1 MGVASAA
8 AAQSFGKYTLV
19 AKLATGGMAEI
30 FLARLVGAAGFE
42 KLVCIKRILPHLA
55 KDQVL
60 VQMFL
65 AEARIAAQISHPNV
79 CQVFELGDID
89 GRYFIAME
97 YLEGVPF
104 SCFRRRDLYPTHPDP
119 RLVAGLGMQACEGL
133 HHAHQLKRPDGS
145 LLEVVHRDVSSNNL
159 FATVDGVVKVL
170 DFGIAKVQD
179 ASVRTTTGSVKG
191 TYAYM
196 APEQLR
202 GEPVDRRTDV
212 FACGIVLWELFARRH
227 LFKRDTDF
235 LTFQAITTD
244 PIPEVAEL
252 RPDVPP
258 ELSWAIARAL
268 SRDRE
273 ERFPTARA
281 FGEALAES
289 VQSIGGPL
297 GAAAIADE
305 IARAFEVRMRDQ
317 QALIRIARE
326 GGALDLDD
334 ELGPAIGH
342 GTVPVTTPVSFAS
355 SHGAATEM
363 ERPSQP
369 SRPSR
374 PSRQMPVERPSR
386 PSRQMPAARPSRQ
399 MVVEPPPA
407 PEPDPTSGAWQ
418 APPARQT
425 EYVRAAAPGRSWL
438 PIVLLVLIALVGL
451 GTAGYFYLQARLKE
465 VATAQRAAA
474 PPPTTIAMPVTKADG
489 TAPAAAPSPSEPAA
503 PAATAAPAAA
513 GSASAA
519 AGSASA
525 PTDTAAPTVTTPAP
539 PPTPT
544 FPTTRSDTRP
554 PSGAPKKDP
563 IREAP
568 KAGGPPGFITIDSTP
583 MYSTIFIDGKSYGET
598 PLVRISLPSGKHAVR
613 AVSPSG
619 TSRTMTIAIEPGKV
633 APTRRIEW

>member
-1 MGVASAA
+1 MGVANAA
-8 AAQSFGKYTLV
+8 AAHGFGKYSLV

-30 FLARLVGAAGFE
+30 FLARLLGAAGFE
-42 KLVCIKRILPHLA
+42 KLVCIKRILPYLA
-55 KDQVL
+55 KDPQL

-79 CQVFELGDID
+79 CQVFELGEIG

-104 SCFRRRDLYPTHPDP
+104 SCFRRRDLYPADPDP
-119 RLVAGLGMQACEGL
+119 RLVAGLGVQACEGL

-212 FACGIVLWELFARRH
+212 FAAGIVLWELFARRH

-258 ELSWAIARAL
+258 ELSAAIARAL

-273 ERFPTARA
+273 ARYPTARA
-281 FGEALAES
+281 FGEALARS
-289 VQSIGGPL
+289 VQSIGGPWS
-297 GAAAIADE
+297 AAAIAGE
-305 IARAFEVRMRDQ
+305 VERAFAVRMRDQ

-326 GGALDLDD
+326 GGALDLDED
-334 ELGPAIGH
+334 LGPAVGH
-342 GTVPVTTPVSFAS
+342 GTAMMTTPVSMIS
-355 SHGAATEM
+355 GRGAPEPAPPAPAAAVPAPVAPTRPAHTE
-363 ERPSQP
+363 
-369 SRPSR
+369 
-374 PSRQMPVERPSR
+374 
-386 PSRQMPAARPSRQ
+386 AARP
-399 MVVEPPPA
+399 
-407 PEPDPTSGAWQ
+407 
-418 APPARQT
+418 
-425 EYVRAAAPGRSWL
+425 AAPGGSRLSG
-438 PIVLLVLIALVGL
+438 VLLAGL
-451 GTAGYFYLQARLKE
+451 GLAVVGAAGCLYYLQWRAKE
-465 VATAQRAAA
+465 ASPAA
-474 PPPTTIAMPVTKADG
+474 PARPPAIAISVTTPDAAIAMPVMTADAMP
-489 TAPAAAPSPSEPAA
+489 APIDAA
-503 PAATAAPAAA
+503 PAPAVAAPA
-513 GSASAA
+513 
-519 AGSASA
+519 
-525 PTDTAAPTVTTPAP
+525 T
-539 PPTPT
+539 
-544 FPTTRSDTRP
+544 TTRPDTRP
-554 PSGAPKKDP
+554 PLKLPKQDP
-563 IREAP
+563 P
-568 KAGGPPGFITIDSTP
+568 SPGGPPGFITIDSSP
-583 MYSTIFIDGKSYGET
+583 MYSVIFIDGRRHGET
-598 PLVRISLPSGKHAVR
+598 PLVRISLPPGKHALR

-619 TSRTMTIAIEPGKV
+619 TSRTMTIVIEPGKV